1 MDLEKGSVTRR
12 TQGKQDVPH
21 PSGLHPACRGQDQPK
36 MVPSNP
42 PGLYN
47 PLLKYTRRSSGE
59 VSRILACSSAS
70 KLVTD
75 MELF

>member
-42 PGLYN
+42 PLVVPFGNWARVWLDAVSLTGLQH
-47 PLLKYTRRSSGE
+47 T
-59 VSRILACSSAS
+59 
-70 KLVTD
+70 
-75 MELF
+75 M